1 MPVLRTR
8 PPENKAGHYGEF
20 ELFQKLERMTIP
32 RTELWFNLK
41 LPLVREIDLIINEPS
56 LGTYI
61 AEVKSF
67 FIDEISDYSLEE
79 MELSS
84 GERRK
89 NPIEQ
94 VTIAEF
100 GLRDLLNRKNSDRR
114 IRTPFL
120 QKTAIW
126 NRITRA
132 EFVFKF
138 TREMIFE
145 QSQGMIFSDDLTD
158 EDAFFEALERVTE
171 YHFGGH
177 VPVSVRTEQ
186 AGTQILR
193 EITANL
199 SLDAQANLDLQM
211 SSRERDEL
219 NTFAKQSNTR
229 LEKFRTGKGLKVAFR
244 GFPGSGKTLAL
255 REIGLQRYL
264 SGESVLFLCFNKTLA
279 TKFRL
284 EVTELIARS
293 PKTDGVF
300 LVYDY
305 WEFYKSLYP
314 NAELSNLAT
323 EVIPALEDMK
333 EANELATF
341 DTILIDESQDADGEL
356 FKVIELI
363 TKPDT
368 SIFIAY
374 GDNQQ
379 LYNCDRYNGKHSPEL
394 EEFLNCAIIEQFK
407 RNFRSGP
414 VSQLVCAAIS
424 DFYPSVHQALEWLQA
439 QINSR
444 NNRNFQGMLEFNEFV
459 YEPKIIMT
467 DTPPNFTH
475 QRFLL
480 ESVTQLVDS
489 TRESTQSQEL
499 DAMIIVA
506 SERSKSYEKIV
517 EFLKL
522 YEIPFID
529 HVDKSKRRVAPKPS
543 EIVITTYQSARG
555 LTCKNAIV
563 TDIDILESNEGRANY
578 PPVSNLLNVALSRAS
593 GTTLVVTG
601 VHISEYPNRPVLQ
614 YLSALLEMLETD
626 LAK

>member
-8 PPENKAGHYGEF
+8 PPENRTGHYGEF
-20 ELFQKLERMTIP
+20 ELFQKLSAMTIP

-41 LPLVREIDLIINEPS
+41 LPLVREIDLIINEPT

-67 FIDEISDYSLEE
+67 FIDEISDYSLQE

-94 VTIAEF
+94 VTMAEF
-100 GLRDLLNRKNSDRR
+100 GLRDLMHRKNSNRQ

-126 NRITRA
+126 SRITRS
-132 EFVFKF
+132 EFVEKF
-138 TREMIFE
+138 TREMVFE
-145 QSQGMIFSDDLTD
+145 QSEGMIFSDDLID
-158 EDAFFEALERVTE
+158 EDSFFEALERVTE
-171 YHFGGH
+171 NHYGGH
-177 VPVSVRTEQ
+177 VPVAVRTEQ
-186 AGTQILR
+186 VGTQILR
-193 EITANL
+193 DITADL
-199 SLDAQANLDLQM
+199 NLDTGPNLTQQM

-219 NTFAKQSNTR
+219 NTFAKQSNSR
-229 LEKFRTGKGLKVAFR
+229 LEKFRDGKGLKVAFR

-264 SGESVLFLCFNKTLA
+264 AGESVLFLCFNKTLA
-279 TKFRL
+279 TKFRF

-314 NAELSNLAT
+314 NAELSNLST
-323 EVIPALEDMK
+323 EAIPAIEDMAA
-333 EANELATF
+333 ANELATF

-356 FKVIELI
+356 FRVIELI
-363 TKPDT
+363 KNPDT
-368 SIFIAY
+368 SIFVAY

-379 LYNCDRYNGKHSPEL
+379 LYNWSRYHGKHSPEL
-394 EEFLNCAIIEQFK
+394 DEFLNDASVEQFK

-424 DFYPSVHQALEWLQA
+424 DFYPSVHRALEWLQA

-444 NNRNFQGMLEFNEFV
+444 NNRNFQGLLEFDEFV
-459 YEPKIIMT
+459 YEPKIVMK
-467 DTPPNFTH
+467 DTPNNFTH

-480 ESVTQLVDS
+480 ESVTQLVDTS
-489 TRESTQSQEL
+489 RESTQSQEL

-506 SERSKSYEKIV
+506 SNRSQNYEKIV

-522 YEIPFID
+522 YQIPFIN
-529 HVDKSKRRVAPKPS
+529 HVDSSKRRVAPKPS

-563 TDIDILESNEGRANY
+563 TDIDILESNEGRVNY

-601 VHISEYPNRPVLQ
+601 VHESEYVNRPVLQ
-614 YLSALLEMLETD
+614 YLSAIIEMLDAD